1 MPNRIIKESICT
13 SDNLDGLTAEEERF
27 FYRLMVQVDDFGR
40 MDARPA
46 ILRAACFPL
55 KTERI
60 TNDHIKRWL
69 TTLEQADL
77 IQLYTVEGKPY
88 LQFTT
93 WERHQQRRAKYS
105 KYPSADDADLKSYDS
120 KHKQLLE
127 DVSEESRNEESRNEE
142 SRSAADKP
150 PAPTPTPR
158 KQGARAKTEKPP
170 DESMTHPA
178 VQAYRELCRS
188 TPAPV
193 IRLAIMQR
201 VADVDKWRGVIAAW
215 LGAGYRPTN
224 VTGMLEWYSDGIPTR
239 RNGNSNGHSASPG
252 APRLTPMQQAILEVA
267 QEEGI
272 EL

>member
-60 TNDHIKRWL
+60 TNDHIKKWL
-69 TTLEQADL
+69 TTLAQADL

-120 KHKQLLE
+120 KRKQLLA

-142 SRSAADKP
+142 SRSAAVAP
-150 PAPTPTPR
+150 PAPT
-158 KQGARAKTEKPP
+158 KPP
-170 DESMTHPA
+170 KREPKAKPTDATMTYPA
-178 VQAYRELCRS
+178 VMLYRDLAKQ
-188 TPAPV
+188 TPAQV
-193 IRLAIMQR
+193 VRENIGQTVTDLDR
-201 VADVDKWRGVIAAW
+201 WRSVIAAW
-215 LGAGYRPTN
+215 LGAGYKPGN
-224 VTGMLEWYSDGIPTR
+224 VNGMLEWYRDGIPAYR
-239 RNGNSNGHSASPG
+239 ANGKHSSNGSG
-252 APRLTPMQQAILEVA
+252 PRLNPALEA
-267 QEEGI
+267 ARQIIEENNHAGR
-272 EL
+272 